1 MTTSSEDVLHQVS
14 NVRHKKGDGT
24 LYVMSE
30 RIGFMT
36 NNSDTMSSCYAYTD
50 VKMQKISS
58 EQKQKV
64 QLQLVFHS
72 GESVIFQFVCPS
84 RSDSVSNRDAVKA
97 YLTKLL
103 PKFQKK
109 VNKELEE
116 KNRMLSSNAAL
127 FQLYRDLVITKIVD
141 AEEFWSQ
148 HAPAYINKNGS
159 GQQQIGVPGNF
170 LVNVKPQ
177 TDGCNAIKY
186 NLTADTIECIFR
198 TYPAVRQKHLEYV
211 PHKLSESEFW
221 VKFFQS
227 HYFHKD
233 RMNTGTKDLFS
244 ECAKHDDQELKKEL
258 AIVDQSEV
266 NLNAFD
272 NIVGNEGYGVE
283 GADSITGSNNIV
295 SENLIKRFNHH
306 SIMVL
311 KATRNNAELQDVEN
325 GPSKKKIRL
334 VNENETDELSLSDTK
349 KVERSNI
356 NLSKVEQMINGVK
369 NPKSKVRN
377 LNGIL
382 HKANS
387 MRDKVCYDILHYR
400 KPPGTTYL
408 TPSAAVTALGDLTP
422 GGVLMNGLLED
433 SQSLAQLVPS
443 DIEKE
448 FRSLYLTICELLRH
462 FWACFPPTTPTL
474 EEKLVRMYD
483 ALRKFHQTKLNTFEN
498 RIMVECSTLNQQLTA
513 HLNLILNTAYDKYN
527 NWQSKRKFP
536 TGVPI
541 S

>member
-1 MTTSSEDVLHQVS
+1 MTTSSEDVLLQVS

-84 RSDSVSNRDAVKA
+84 RSDSVTNRDAVKG

-198 TYPAVRQKHLEYV
+198 TYPAVKQKHLEHV

-244 ECAKHDDQELKKEL
+244 ECAKQDDQELKREFSS
-258 AIVDQSEV
+258 VGQSEV
-266 NLNAFD
+266 NLESFD
-272 NIVGNEGYGVE
+272 NTVGNEGYGVE
-283 GADSITGSNNIV
+283 SLEAVIGSNNVV

-311 KATRNNAELQDVEN
+311 KATRNNNNLPDVEN
-325 GPSKKKIRL
+325 GTSRKRVRL
-334 VNENETDELSLSDTK
+334 VKENESDELSITETK
-349 KVERSNI
+349 KSNQSNI
-356 NLSKVEQMINGVK
+356 NLSKVEKMINGVK

-377 LNGIL
+377 LHAIL

-387 MRDKVCYDILHYR
+387 VRDKVCYDILHYR
-400 KPPGTTYL
+400 KPPGSTYL
-408 TPSAAVTALGDLTP
+408 SPSAAVSALGELTP
-422 GGVLMNGLLED
+422 GGLLMNGLVED
-433 SQSLAQLVPS
+433 SQSLAQLVPV

-448 FRSLYLTICELLRH
+448 FRGLYLTICELLRH
-462 FWACFPPTTPTL
+462 FWACFPPTTPAL

-513 HLNLILNTAYDKYN
+513 HLNLILNTAYEKYN

-536 TGVPI
+536 MGVPI
-541 S
+541 N

>member
-1 MTTSSEDVLHQVS
+1 MTTSSEDVLLQVS

-84 RSDSVSNRDAVKA
+84 RSDSVTNRDAVKG

-148 HAPAYINKNGS
+148 HAPAYINKNGAS
-159 GQQQIGVPGNF
+159 QQQIGVPGNF

-233 RMNTGTKDLFS
+233 RMHTGTKDLFS

-258 AIVDQSEV
+258 STVEQCEV

-272 NIVGNEGYGVE
+272 NTVENEGYGL
-283 GADSITGSNNIV
+283 DSTEASTGSNNIV

-311 KATRNNAELQDVEN
+311 KATRNNTEQLETESGSAR
-325 GPSKKKIRL
+325 KKIRL
-334 VNENETDELSLSDTK
+334 LNEDESCELGDGETK
-349 KVERSNI
+349 KIEKTNI

-369 NPKSKVRN
+369 NPKTKVRN
-377 LNGIL
+377 LHAIL

-408 TPSAAVTALGDLTP
+408 TPSAAVSALGELTP
-422 GGVLMNGLLED
+422 GGLLMNGLLED

-513 HLNLILNTAYDKYN
+513 HLNLILNTAYEKYN

-536 TGVPI
+536 AGVPI
-541 S
+541 N

>member
-1 MTTSSEDVLHQVS
+1 MTTSSEDVLLQVS

-36 NNSDTMSSCYAYTD
+36 NNSDTMSSCYSYTD

-72 GESVIFQFVCPS
+72 GESVIFQFVWPS
-84 RSDSVSNRDAVKA
+84 RTDSVAYRDSVKG

-127 FQLYRDLVITKIVD
+127 FQLYCDLVISKIVD

-148 HAPAYINKNGS
+148 HAPAYINKNGA

-233 RMNTGTKDLFS
+233 RMHTGTKDLFS
-244 ECAKHDDQELKKEL
+244 ECAKYDDEELKKEL
-258 AIVDQSEV
+258 FTAEQSEV

-272 NIVGNEGYGVE
+272 NIVENEGYGLDGPEV
-283 GADSITGSNNIV
+283 SCTSNNIV

-311 KATRNNAELQDVEN
+311 KATKNSAESQETEN
-325 GPSKKKIRL
+325 GIAKKKIRL
-334 VNENETDELSLSDTK
+334 LDEDESHELGSLEK
-349 KVERSNI
+349 KRMDRSNI

-369 NPKSKVRN
+369 NPKNKVRN
-377 LNGIL
+377 IHIL
-382 HKANS
+382 HKANLI
-387 MRDKVCYDILHYR
+387 RNKVCYDILHYR

-408 TPSAAVTALGDLTP
+408 TPSAAVSALGELTP
-422 GGVLMNGLLED
+422 GGLLMNGLLED
-433 SQSLAQLVPS
+433 SQSLAQLVPLE
-443 DIEKE
+443 IEKE

-483 ALRKFHQTKLNTFEN
+483 ALRKFHQTKLIAFEN
-498 RIMVECSTLNQQLTA
+498 KIMVECSTLNQQLTA
-513 HLNLILNTAYDKYN
+513 HLNLILTTAYERYN
-527 NWQSKRKFP
+527 NWQSKRKYP
-536 TGVPI
+536 AGIPI
-541 S
+541 N